1 MARRAPPMTGPA
13 LLTSLAAPADAQTA
27 QFSKEQL
34 TTSAFAMKV
43 VLVTLITLVL
53 FAVFVAVF
61 YFTCAATVEREV
73 VQTSVENVVV
83 ELTNGLKT
91 ALPPAQTAVL
101 GQLVKDIQLPDM
113 AAADAATKAA
123 NAKLMKQSLLIMGV
137 SAAVI
142 IIVVV
147 VAQVA
152 MKAVANHRAAGGKA
166 VVGVNYPSLGEAF
179 RISAITFV
187 GVVAVE
193 FGFLYGVAKNYKP
206 LDVNVVKAATVAA
219 VSRNITQRL
228 PQQPSNTVVTS

>member
-1 MARRAPPMTGPA
+1 MSKMNGAA
-13 LLTSLAAPADAQTA
+13 LTTALVTVADSENV

-73 VQTSVENVVV
+73 VQSSVENVVV

-101 GQLVKDIQLPDM
+101 SQLVKDIQLPDM

-123 NAKLMKQSLLIMGV
+123 NEKLMKQALLIMGV
-137 SAAVI
+137 SAVVI
-142 IIVVV
+142 IIVVI
-147 VAQVA
+147 VAQVG
-152 MKAVANHRAAGGKA
+152 MKAAATHRNRNAK
-166 VVGVNYPSLGEAF
+166 VGVDFPSLNEAF

-206 LDVNVVKAATVAA
+206 LDVNVVKAAATAA
-219 VSRNITQRL
+219 VIRNITQRL
-228 PQQPSNTVVTS
+228 PTTTATPSE